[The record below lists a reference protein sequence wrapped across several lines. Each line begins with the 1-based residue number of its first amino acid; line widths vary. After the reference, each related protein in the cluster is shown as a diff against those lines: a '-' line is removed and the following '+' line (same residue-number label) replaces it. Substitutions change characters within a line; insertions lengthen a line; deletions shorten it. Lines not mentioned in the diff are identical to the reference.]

1 MLRIL
6 LSCMAAGLACVGAAA
21 DEAIDVG
28 SRLELFVDDYLI
40 DRMSGARLVL
50 HHPLAREVAVTHDE
64 PWEGNICCGQV
75 VFQDADLYSIRLRP

>member
-6 LSCMAAGLACVGAAA
+6 LSCMAVGLARLEAGGE
-21 DEAIDVG
+21 EAIDLG
-28 SRLELFVDDYLI
+28 SRLELFVDDYPI